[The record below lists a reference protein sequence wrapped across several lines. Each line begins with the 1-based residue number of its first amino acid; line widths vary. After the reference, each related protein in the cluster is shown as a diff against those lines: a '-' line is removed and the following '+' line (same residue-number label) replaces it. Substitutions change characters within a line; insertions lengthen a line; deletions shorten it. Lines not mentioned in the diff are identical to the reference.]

1 MPTTLFLLVG
11 IAVVMLVGARSQTK
25 QLKALLVKKMPPT
38 QYLPRAISMLLVTA
52 QVSELV
58 KMVEHVTIVHIVA
71 SLLLLTI
78 VIATRSGTE
87 PEMH

>member
-1 MPTTLFLLVG
+1 VVLV
-11 IAVVMLVGARSQTK
+11 LGARSETK
-25 QLKALLVKKMPPT
+25 RLKEVLVKKMPPT
-38 QYLPRAISMLLVTA
+38 QYLPRAISLLLVTA
-52 QVSELV
+52 QISELV
-58 KMVEHVTIVHIVA
+58 KMVQQITIVHIVA